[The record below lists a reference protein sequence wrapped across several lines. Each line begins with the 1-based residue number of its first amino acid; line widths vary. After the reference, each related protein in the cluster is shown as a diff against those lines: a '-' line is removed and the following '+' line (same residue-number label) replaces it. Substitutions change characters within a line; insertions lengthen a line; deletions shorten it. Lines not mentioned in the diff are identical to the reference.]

1 MDHEVTN
8 WSDWEDQLQQK
19 ATDARRNEE
28 ILSEWKRGPLL
39 SWVDYANAALADGYG
54 DWKEAG

>member
-1 MDHEVTN
+1 MTN